1 MPRRNQTPPH
11 TPFKFASNC
20 QQKRRFATEKLAE
33 KAAEHQNLIN
43 PDLELTVYRCELCGG
58 WHLTRQSSK

>member
-20 QQKRRFATEKLAE
+20 QQKRRFGTKQLAQ
-33 KAAEHQNLIN
+33 KAAEHQMLLNQ
-43 PDLELTVYRCELCGG
+43 DLELTAYHCELCGG
-58 WHLTRQSSK
+58 WHLTRQSAK